1 MLEYKQEYYGPYK
14 DLVEKGYQTVDLS
27 TIDDNNIDDDFN
39 YIINILSD
47 GIETEYVQRMKLR
60 VTFADNIRIS
70 LSIMDYMFNLLL
82 WSLITCSGNKIC
94 SYNLYF
100 ESAVTQKSIKKW
112 IDRNFLKQ
120 NMTLIPIIRLNQL
133 IDRSIG
139 KFRQLVNF
147 QMYLANTLNL
157 KDTIDLMRKYP
168 DFNAA
173 IHFDAT
179 GIPLEDVKEEGMKA
193 MMVQMKYIKESDHCL
208 KDAFLTGEGV
218 NPKQAKEVN
227 VNIGPKP
234 NGLGS
239 VFPHAINHS
248 FINGGL
254 QTIEDIIMDSSI
266 GRLAQM
272 MKKQNVGDSGAFARN
287 LGLNCMDTRIHPD
300 PEYSCDTKNLQIV
313 EIKNSDI
320 LDMFNMRWYKTN
332 PRGVLHLLDSSKDK
346 HLIGK
351 TLYFRS
357 PMTCASAARGE
368 GICYKCYG
376 NLAYV
381 NNDINIGQIAAEL
394 LSAIYTQR
402 LLSAKHLLEAAIVKL
417 DWKGN
422 FYDLFTVE
430 FNQIT
435 LKDMNYKGM
444 YIKIEADE
452 IITDEKDSDDGNF
465 NLCGSKSYI
474 TQFTI
479 VFPDGSSN
487 IIRTTEYDELFI
499 HENLMTL
506 INNTEPDE
514 DGFIN
519 IELAKLKNLSLFEM
533 DVKNDELSKT
543 MKAIHNI
550 INNKTTTRSFDRN
563 TILMAFIDN
572 NLSGGIKLNSVHFE
586 VILMNQIYN
595 AEDNLLLPN
604 WRNEN
609 EPYQII
615 PLDASLKNNRNI
627 SIRLQSNVSRTITS
641 PDNHKLKHPSIV
653 DMFAMKKPQDFMTQI
668 PLSDYKL
675 IGEDVV
681 KKEAIYF
688 KDKN

>member
-14 DLVEKGYQTVDLS
+14 DLVEKGYQKINLS
-27 TIDDNNIDDDFN
+27 TIDDSNIDYNFN
-39 YIINILSD
+39 CIINILSD
-47 GIETEYVQRMKLR
+47 GIETDYVQHMKLR
-60 VTFADNIRIS
+60 CTFADNVTIS

-82 WSLITCSGNKIC
+82 WSLVTCSGNKIY

-100 ESAVTQKSIKKW
+100 EKAVTQRSIKKW
-112 IDRNFLKQ
+112 IDRNFLVI
-120 NMTLIPIIRLNQL
+120 NMTLIPIIKLNQL

-139 KFRQLVNF
+139 KFRDLVNF

-157 KDTIDLMRKYP
+157 KDTIDLMKKYP
-168 DFNAA
+168 EFNDS

-193 MMVQMKYIKESDHCL
+193 MRIQMKYIKESDHCL
-208 KDAFLTGEGV
+208 RDAFLTGEGV

-254 QTIEDIIMDSSI
+254 QSVEDVVMDSSI

-332 PRGVLHLLDSSKDK
+332 PKGVLHLLDATRDK
-346 HLIGK
+346 HLIGQ

-381 NNDINIGQIAAEL
+381 NNDINIGQIATEL

-417 DWKGN
+417 EWQGN
-422 FYDLFTVE
+422 FYNIFSVE

-435 LKDMNYKGM
+435 LKDINYRGM
-444 YIKIEADE
+444 YMKIDSDE
-452 IITDEKDSDDGNF
+452 IVIDEKDDSDDF
-465 NLCGSKSYI
+465 NLCASKSYI

-479 VFPDGSSN
+479 LYPDGSSD
-487 IIRTTEYDELFI
+487 IIKTLNYDELFL
-499 HENLMTL
+499 HENLMN
-506 INNTEPDE
+506 IISNIEPDE

-519 IELAKLKNLSLFEM
+519 IELSKLKDLSLFEM

-550 INNKTTTRSFDRN
+550 INNKTITRSFDRN
-563 TILMAFIDN
+563 SILMAFIDN

-609 EPYQII
+609 EPYQIV
-615 PLDASLKNNRNI
+615 PLDTSLKNNRNI
-627 SIRLQSNVSRTITS
+627 SIRLQSNVSKTVTS

-653 DMFAMKKPQDFMTQI
+653 DMFAMKRPQDFMSQI

-675 IGEDVV
+675 IGEDSV